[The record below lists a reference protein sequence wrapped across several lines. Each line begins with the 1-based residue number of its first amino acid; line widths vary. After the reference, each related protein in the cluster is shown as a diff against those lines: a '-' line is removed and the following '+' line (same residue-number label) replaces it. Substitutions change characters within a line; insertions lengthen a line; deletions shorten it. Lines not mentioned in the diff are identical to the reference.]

1 MRRTLALVIAVVL
14 ALAPAVALAQSAA
27 TVATPTPNGGIVP
40 APPSATPVE
49 MGVQLAP
56 AEKEGAE
63 IIIAARL
70 EGPFDVGGS

>member
-1 MRRTLALVIAVVL
+1 MRRTLAVVIA
-14 ALAPAVALAQSAA
+14 AAFAFAPAGALAQSAA

-49 MGVQLAP
+49 IGVQLGP

-63 IIIAARL
+63 IIISARL
-70 EGPFDVGGS
+70 EGPFDVCGS

>member
-1 MRRTLALVIAVVL
+1 MRRTLALLVAVVL

-27 TVATPTPNGGIVP
+27 PVATGTTQRTVAGV
-40 APPSATPVE
+40 PPSATPVE

-63 IIIAARL
+63 IIISARL